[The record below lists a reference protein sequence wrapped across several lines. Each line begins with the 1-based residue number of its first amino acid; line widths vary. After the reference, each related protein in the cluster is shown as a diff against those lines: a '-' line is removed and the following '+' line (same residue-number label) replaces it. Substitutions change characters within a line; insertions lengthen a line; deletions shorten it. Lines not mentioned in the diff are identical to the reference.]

1 MALFR
6 RKATLEVEPE
16 RCPVC
21 RERLPDEADECAMC
35 GADLRPLRPSE
46 RRLSVGPAEPDRVP

>member
-6 RKATLEVEPE
+6 RKATVEVEPE

-21 RERLPDEADECAMC
+21 RERLPDDAEECAMC
-35 GADLRPLRPSE
+35 GTDLKPLRPWVE
-46 RRLSVGPAEPDRVP
+46 RASGAPVERS